1 MKAILLVRYIIIY
14 VISAI
19 ALLGS
24 MPMDNAKAVS
34 YNGSSTYSLPWI
46 YSSTG
51 PLLYSMNTS
60 YGLAWT
66 YYDPP
71 SGWSQALENSLW
83 FRFSSGSESFSGLLM
98 DTVIYLGTGAVT
110 DVITRY
116 YIDSSN
122 NFRLE
127 FWDWTN
133 GWSQY
138 VSRLWEFWF
147 TWVMDTRTCSWLSSD
162 CILVLVPHY
171 IMDNVWFDIG
181 LYFSYVDSYFY
192 YGSWWITNYLRHYVN
207 PTWTSHR
214 QLLKTRLTDA
224 WLNLWMLAMF
234 YKKYDDYINTFWY
247 WDNDVP
253 KNFSMTQ
260 NHAFF
265 YWISWNGLD
274 YVLPD
279 YLWSSGSIDFS
290 PTPSIPEVSCDT
302 LDFGCHISAIWNTF
316 LDYISPDISFTW
328 TSETCVSSGST
339 LESTSSL
346 SMIQKLTN
354 LFVVAIP
361 VAPPDGSTICTLTW
375 QQTISYEADNGNIID
390 IFLIIICILPIFFSA
405 SALHTKTP

>member
-1 MKAILLVRYIIIY
+1 
-14 VISAI
+14 
-19 ALLGS
+19 
-24 MPMDNAKAVS
+24 
-34 YNGSSTYSLPWI
+34 
-46 YSSTG
+46 
-51 PLLYSMNTS
+51 
-60 YGLAWT
+60 
-66 YYDPP
+66 
-71 SGWSQALENSLW
+71 
-83 FRFSSGSESFSGLLM
+83 
-98 DTVIYLGTGAVT
+98 
-110 DVITRY
+110 
-116 YIDSSN
+116 
-122 NFRLE
+122 
-127 FWDWTN
+127 
-133 GWSQY
+133 
-138 VSRLWEFWF
+138 
-147 TWVMDTRTCSWLSSD
+147 
-162 CILVLVPHY
+162 
-171 IMDNVWFDIG
+171 
-181 LYFSYVDSYFY
+181 
-192 YGSWWITNYLRHYVN
+192 
-207 PTWTSHR
+207 
-214 QLLKTRLTDA
+214 
-224 WLNLWMLAMF
+224 MLAMF

-328 TSETCVSSGST
+328 SSETCVSSGST